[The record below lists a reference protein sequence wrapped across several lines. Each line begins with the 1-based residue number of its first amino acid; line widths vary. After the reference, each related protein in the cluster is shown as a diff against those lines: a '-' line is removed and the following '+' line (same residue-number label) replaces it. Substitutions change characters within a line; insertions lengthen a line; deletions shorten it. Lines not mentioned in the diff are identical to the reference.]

1 METHRTETTK
11 MSKTSVEIT
20 TTSSKNSTKDSSQ
33 LSNTSVPY
41 QIPDPLRALTVNG
54 TGARNFWADLA
65 R

>member
-1 METHRTETTK
+1 